1 MSEPDTEELAE
12 WLDSRV
18 WRLDGAEGV
27 LVGDAE
33 ARNIKKIS
41 CEIRFCLCM
50 SKHKQFVI

>member
-1 MSEPDTEELAE
+1 MLPLSEPDTEELAE

-33 ARNIKKIS
+33 AKNIKKN
-41 CEIRFCLCM
+41 FT
-50 SKHKQFVI
+50 

>member
-1 MSEPDTEELAE
+1 MLPLSEPDTEELAE

-33 ARNIKKIS
+33 AGKK
-41 CEIRFCLCM
+41 EN
-50 SKHKQFVI
+50 